1 VRRFSSALREYSET
15 AMKHLVKIAG
25 ALAIVCASLAGVEVV
40 AAHHAM
46 VMYDGSKTVTLDGT
60 VLEFR
65 WTNPHVFLRVEGKT
79 KDGDQPEI
87 WLLETSSP
95 VNLARLGT
103 GWSETVFKPGDRIS
117 VEINPHREAERKEA
131 RLMKLT
137 LVDTGQVFGTA
148 YRAPPPPNP
157 Q

>member
-1 VRRFSSALREYSET
+1 
-15 AMKHLVKIAG
+15 MKQIIKVAG
-25 ALAIVCASLAGVEVV
+25 ALAIVGASLAGIEMV
-40 AAHHAM
+40 AGHHAM

-65 WTNPHVFLRVEGKT
+65 WTNPHVFLRVEGKF
-79 KDGDQPEI
+79 KDGVQSEV

-95 VNLARLGT
+95 VNLARLG

-117 VEINPHREAERKEA
+117 VEINPHREVERKEA

-148 YRAPPPPNP
+148 YRGSPTPGP

>member
-1 VRRFSSALREYSET
+1 MLSHSLREHPEI
-15 AMKHLVKIAG
+15 AMKQVIKAAG
-25 ALAIVCASLAGVEVV
+25 AFAMVCGSLAGIEMV

-46 VMYDGSKTVTLDGT
+46 VMYDDSKTVTLDGT

-79 KDGDQPEI
+79 KDGDQPEV
-87 WLLETSSP
+87 WVLETSSP
-95 VNLARLGT
+95 INLARLG
-103 GWSETVFKPGDRIS
+103 GWSDKVFKPGDRIS
-117 VEINPHREAERKEA
+117 VEFNPHREVERKEA

-148 YRAPPPPNP
+148 YRGSPPTSP

>member
-1 VRRFSSALREYSET
+1 
-15 AMKHLVKIAG
+15 MKQIIKVAG
-25 ALAIVCASLAGVEVV
+25 ALAMVCASLAGIEMV

-65 WTNPHVFLRVEGKT
+65 WANPHVFLRIEGKT
-79 KDGDQPEI
+79 KDGDQPEV

-95 VNLARLGT
+95 TNLVRLG

-117 VEINPHREAERKEA
+117 VEINPHREVERKEA

-148 YRAPPPPNP
+148 YRGSPPTTP

>member
-1 VRRFSSALREYSET
+1 
-15 AMKHLVKIAG
+15 MKHLVKIAG
-25 ALAIVCASLAGVEVV
+25 ALAILCASPAGVEVV

-65 WTNPHVFLRVEGKT
+65 WTNPHVFLRIEGKT
-79 KDGDQPEI
+79 KDGDQPEV

-131 RLMKLT
+131 RLMKLI

-148 YRAPPPPNP
+148 YRAPPPSNP

>member
-1 VRRFSSALREYSET
+1 MRRT
-15 AMKHLVKIAG
+15 TQIAG
-25 ALAIVCASLAGVEVV
+25 ALALLGGGCLAGAQMVG
-40 AAHHAM
+40 AHHAM
-46 VMYDGSKTVTLDGT
+46 VMYDGAKTVVIEGA

-65 WTNPHVFLRVEGKT
+65 WTNPHVFVRIEGRSEEGAPT
-79 KDGDQPEI
+79 AI

-95 VNLARLGT
+95 INLARLG
-103 GWSETVFKPGDRIS
+103 GWSDTALKPGDRVK
-117 VEINPHREAERKEA
+117 VEINPHREIERKEA

-148 YRAPPPPNP
+148 YRGAPSSPT

>member
-1 VRRFSSALREYSET
+1 
-15 AMKHLVKIAG
+15 MKQAIKVAG
-25 ALAIVCASLAGVEVV
+25 ALAIVCGSLAGVQMV

-46 VMYDGSKTVTLDGT
+46 VMYDGAKTVTLDGT

-65 WTNPHVFLRVEGKT
+65 WANPHVFLRVEGKT
-79 KDGDQPEI
+79 KDGGEPEV

-117 VEINPHREAERKEA
+117 VEINPHREVERKEA

-148 YRAPPPPNP
+148 YRGPPPPGP

>member
-1 VRRFSSALREYSET
+1 MLPHSLREHPEN
-15 AMKHLVKIAG
+15 AMKQAIKVAG
-25 ALAIVCASLAGVEVV
+25 ALAIVCGSLAGIEMV

-46 VMYDGSKTVTLDGT
+46 VMYDGAKTVTLDGT

-65 WTNPHVFLRVEGKT
+65 WANPHVFLRVEGKT
-79 KDGDQPEI
+79 KDGAQSEV

-117 VEINPHREAERKEA
+117 VEINPHREVERKEA

-148 YRAPPPPNP
+148 YRFFPPAPP

>member
-1 VRRFSSALREYSET
+1 
-15 AMKHLVKIAG
+15 
-25 ALAIVCASLAGVEVV
+25 
-40 AAHHAM
+40 M

-65 WTNPHVFLRVEGKT
+65 WTNPHVFLRVGGKT
-79 KDGDQPEI
+79 KTAINPRFGC
-87 WLLETSSP
+87 WRRVVRSS
-95 VNLARLGT
+95 LARLG
-103 GWSETVFKPGDRIS
+103 GWSDKVFKPGDRIS
-117 VEINPHREAERKEA
+117 VEFNPHREVERKEA

-148 YRAPPPPNP
+148 YRGSPPASP